1 MALRLDGKIIAQQL
15 SKSLQN
21 KVKELKTKNIFPTLC
36 VIEVGEDPAS
46 TIYLRAKR
54 NLAKKIGI
62 NEITIKFPSS
72 VTEAELLQKIAE
84 LNRDPKINAIM
95 VQLPLPQQI
104 NPLTIV
110 KAIDPAKD
118 ADGFHPYNQGLAWQ
132 GASDILPATVRGI
145 LEILDYYKIN
155 VTGKNVLVI
164 GRSLI
169 VGKPIASQLLNRDAT
184 VTIAH
189 SKTVNLQQLTQQ
201 ADLIIS
207 DVGKAHLITSE
218 MIKKGAILVDVGMN
232 REQGKL
238 MGDIE
243 YEECF
248 AKAKAITPVPGGVGP
263 LTVASLMKQVI
274 ILTEYQVDGR

>member
-1 MALRLDGKIIAQQL
+1 MLTFK
-15 SKSLQN
+15 
-21 KVKELKTKNIFPTLC
+21 P
-36 VIEVGEDPAS
+36 
-46 TIYLRAKR
+46 YL
-54 NLAKKIGI
+54 
-62 NEITIKFPSS
+62 
-72 VTEAELLQKIAE
+72 
-84 LNRDPKINAIM
+84 LN
-95 VQLPLPQQI
+95 
-104 NPLTIV
+104 
-110 KAIDPAKD
+110 
-118 ADGFHPYNQGLAWQ
+118 F
-132 GASDILPATVRGI
+132 
-145 LEILDYYKIN
+145 YKIN

-189 SKTVNLQQLTQQ
+189 SKTVNLQQLTRQ

-248 AKAKAITPVPGGVGP
+248 EKAQAITPVPGGVGP

-274 ILTEYQVDGR
+274 ILTEYQVNGR